1 MCYRAKIEKLKE
13 GIIAFTINIWVIVT
27 IYWINVTKLT
37 KNLIRQETEGH
48 LTLPLPTLLAPS
60 LFLAMRVGSLDR

>member
-1 MCYRAKIEKLKE
+1 MCYRAKIEKLRE

-27 IYWINVTKLT
+27 IYWINIQKLT
-37 KNLIRQETEGH
+37 KNLVQQGTKGH
-48 LTLPLPTLLAPS
+48 LTLPLPTLFVPS